1 MEKLTAAGTVG
12 NHDDAEYDAFLA
24 RIGARFQA
32 LTANGTPVF
41 TTDAE
46 DLYGAYLAGFEG
58 EQRQYHTC
66 HACRQFIERFG
77 SLAVIGEDGSTAPAV
92 WLADDAPELYRPSIA
107 AMERLVRRA
116 KVTGPF
122 LATEKVWGQP
132 VTGQWR
138 HFHVKAPSVFPR
150 GILTAGQ
157 KMAELREDFK
167 NVMYALNEFTQPMIE
182 QALVLLETDALY
194 RAEKVIGPARWLQ
207 GLHVARA
214 KAQGAGKANVVWRA
228 IATAPAGFAH
238 PRSSMIGTL
247 LEDIA
252 AGKDYAEVSRAF
264 KAKMHPLQYQRP
276 QAAPA
281 AGNIAQAEKVIAQ
294 LGLAP
299 SLERRIAR
307 LDEVP
312 KLWEPREQ
320 QPPQPV
326 GGGVFG
332 HLTPKGAQAPLQPMA
347 GVPPVVM
354 TLEKFVRTVVPSAEA
369 MELQVSNA
377 RQAFIAITTAV
388 NADAPPILQW
398 DREDARNPFAWYVW
412 NGGSAP
418 SQFGLAPGWVKVAAI
433 IRLPARWN
441 DSQASHQGDGVIL
454 LLEGARE
461 TRQVGNALF
470 PECLRADLHAVRST
484 IEAFSRGAQMQ
495 GLEDGSAIGY
505 DLRDKRGGYPVT
517 VRVKAS
523 GRTVDYKL
531 DRWD

>member
-1 MEKLTAAGTVG
+1 MNVKTAATIG
-12 NHDDAEYDAFLA
+12 NQDDAEYDAYLT
-24 RIGARFQA
+24 RIASRFNT
-32 LTANGTPVF
+32 LTAGGVPLF
-41 TTDAE
+41 TTDAD
-46 DLYGAYLAGFEG
+46 DLYGAYLAGFDG

-77 SLAVIGEDGSTAPAV
+77 SLVVINEDGSTEPAI
-92 WLADDAPELYRPSIA
+92 WSTDDAPEMYRASIA
-107 AMERLVRRA
+107 AMERIVRRA
-116 KVTGPF
+116 KVVGPF
-122 LATEKVWGQP
+122 LASEKVWGQP

-138 HFHVKAPSVFPR
+138 HFHVHAPSVFQR

-167 NVMYALNEFTQPMIE
+167 TVMYALNEFTQPMIE
-182 QALVLLETDALY
+182 QALTLLETDSLY
-194 RAEKVIGPARWLQ
+194 RAEKVIGPARWLH
-207 GLHVARA
+207 GLHIARA

-252 AGKDYAEVSRAF
+252 AGKDFAEVSRSF
-264 KAKMHPLQYQRP
+264 KAKMSPLQYQRP

-299 SLERRIAR
+299 ALERRIAR
-307 LDEVP
+307 LDEIP
-312 KLWEPREQ
+312 KLWTPKPQ
-320 QPPQPV
+320 QPAPA

-332 HLTPKGAQAPLQPMA
+332 HLQPKGIAAPLVPMN
-347 GVPPVVM
+347 VPPVLM
-354 TLEKFVRTVVPSAEA
+354 TLEKFARTVAPTAEA
-369 MELQVSNA
+369 MELQISGA
-377 RQAFIAITTAV
+377 RQSFIVLTTAV

-412 NGGSAP
+412 QSGSPP
-418 SQFGLAPGWVKVAAI
+418 SQFGLTLGWVPVSAI
-433 IRLPARWN
+433 TRLPARWN
-441 DSQASHQGDGVIL
+441 DSQAEHQGDGLIL

-461 TRQVGNALF
+461 TRQSGNALF
-470 PECLRADLHAVRST
+470 PECLRADLYGIRST
-484 IEAFSRGAQMQ
+484 IEAYSRNAQMQ
-495 GLEDGSAIGY
+495 GLAEGSAIGY
-505 DLRDKRGGYPVT
+505 DLRDKTGGYPAL
-517 VRVKAS
+517 VRVKAR
-523 GRTVDYKL
+523 GRVVDYKL

>member
-1 MEKLTAAGTVG
+1 MEKLTAAASVG
-12 NHDDAEYDAFLA
+12 NRDDAEYDAYLA
-24 RIGARFQA
+24 RIASRFNT
-32 LTANGTPVF
+32 LTAGGVPLF
-41 TTDAE
+41 TTDAD
-46 DLYGAYLAGFEG
+46 DLYALYLDQFLG

-66 HACRQFIERFG
+66 HACRQFIGRFG
-77 SLAVIGEDGSTAPAV
+77 SLVVINEDGTTAPAV
-92 WLADDAPELYRPSIA
+92 WNAADAPDLYNPSIE
-107 AMERLVRRA
+107 AMERAVRRA

-122 LATEKVWGQP
+122 LAAEKVWGQP

-138 HFHVKAPSVFPR
+138 HFHVHAPSVFPR

-182 QALVLLETDALY
+182 QALTLLETDSLY
-194 RAEKVIGPARWLQ
+194 RSEKVIGPAKWLH

-214 KAQGAGKANVVWRA
+214 KAHGNGKANVIWRA

-252 AGKDYAEVSRAF
+252 AGKDFAEVSRAF

-299 SLERRIAR
+299 ALERRIAR
-307 LDEVP
+307 LDEIP
-312 KLWEPREQ
+312 KLWEPKPQ
-320 QPPQPV
+320 QPVQPA

-332 HLTPKGAQAPLQPMA
+332 HLQPKGIAAPLAAMN
-347 GVPPVVM
+347 VPPVLM
-354 TLEKFVRTVVPSAEA
+354 TLEKFVRTVAPTAEA
-369 MELQVSNA
+369 IEMQVGSG
-377 RQAFIAITTAV
+377 RQSFIVITTAV

-412 NGGSAP
+412 RSGSLP
-418 SQFGLAPGWVKVAAI
+418 SQFGLTPGWVPVSAI
-433 IRLPARWN
+433 TRLPARWN
-441 DSQASHQGDGVIL
+441 DSQAAHQGDGLVL
-454 LLEGARE
+454 FLEGARE
-461 TRQVGNALF
+461 TRQGGNALF
-470 PECLRADLHAVRST
+470 PECLRADLHGIRST
-484 IEAFSRGAQMQ
+484 VEAYSRNAQMH
-495 GLEDGSAIGY
+495 GLAEGSAIGY
-505 DLRDKRGGYPVT
+505 DLRDKTGGYPAL
-517 VRVKAS
+517 VRVKAG
-523 GRTVDYKL
+523 GRVVDYKL

>member
-1 MEKLTAAGTVG
+1 MNVQAAAVGVVG
-12 NHDDAEYDAFLA
+12 NQDDAEYDAFLT
-24 RIGARFQA
+24 RIAARFRN
-32 LTANGTPVF
+32 LTANGTPLF
-41 TTDAE
+41 TTDAD
-46 DLYGAYLAGFEG
+46 DLYALCLDQFLG

-77 SLAVIGEDGSTAPAV
+77 SLVVIGEDGSTTPAI
-92 WLADDAPELYRPSIA
+92 WSAEEAPELYRPSIA
-107 AMERLVRRA
+107 AMERAVRRA
-116 KVTGPF
+116 KVTGVF
-122 LATEKVWGQP
+122 LASEAVWGQP
-132 VTGQWR
+132 KTGQWR
-138 HFHVKAPSVFPR
+138 HFHVHAPSIFPR

-182 QALVLLETDALY
+182 QALTLLETDALY
-194 RAEKVIGPARWLQ
+194 RAEKVIGPARWLH

-214 KAQGAGKANVVWRA
+214 KAHGAGKANVVWRA

-252 AGKDYAEVSRAF
+252 AGKDFAEVSRSF

-281 AGNIAQAEKVIAQ
+281 AGNIAQAEKLIAQ

-299 SLERRIAR
+299 SLKRRIAR
-307 LDEVP
+307 LDEIP
-312 KLWEPREQ
+312 KLWEPKAQ
-320 QPPQPV
+320 QPTQPA

-332 HLTPKGAQAPLQPMA
+332 HLHPKGAAPLQPMT
-347 GVPPVVM
+347 GVPPVVI
-354 TLEKFVRTVVPSAEA
+354 TLEKFVRAVVPTAEA
-369 MELQVSNA
+369 MELEVGHGN
-377 RQAFIAITTAV
+377 QAFIALTTAV
-388 NADAPPILQW
+388 HADAPPILQW
-398 DREDARNPFAWYVW
+398 DRDDARNPFAWYVW

-418 SQFGLAPGWVKVAAI
+418 SQFGLTPGWVKVAAI
-433 IRLPARWN
+433 TRLPARWN
-441 DSQASHQGDGVIL
+441 DSEASHQGDGVIL

-461 TRQVGNALF
+461 TRQAGNALF
-470 PECLRADLHAVRST
+470 PECLRSELHSVRST

-495 GLEDGSAIGY
+495 GLAEGSAIGY
-505 DLRDKRGGYPVT
+505 DLRDKSGGYPVT
-517 VRVKAS
+517 VRVKAA